1 MRGGAGPGVL
11 WGAGGGPARREGPGR
26 ERGVGSGAGAV
37 AGSVGGAGGYS
48 WGQIQASGG
57 LRGVPRDHGRGVC
70 GASGARRGLW
80 GRPCP
85 RSGPKPGGTA
95 LARQT
100 PPCPRPGSLRCRRP
114 SRSRGVPRA
123 PSWLP
128 GPRAAWQWGEFG
140 LEVGPRSP
148 RGWSGAARWVRLQLE
163 PGTQWERPPG
173 LCWGLC
179 GSLHP
184 VGCGALPGVA
194 AVFSA
199 ARFHLSFLHES

>member
-11 WGAGGGPARREGPGR
+11 RGAGGGPARREGPGR

-114 SRSRGVPRA
+114 SRSRGGPPSPLLAPGAAGCVAMGGIRAGGRPEEPPRVEWSGPLGTA
-123 PSWLP
+123 TAGARDSVGKTP
-128 GPRAAWQWGEFG
+128 GAVLGAVW
-140 LEVGPRSP
+140 VSSP
-148 RGWSGAARWVRLQLE
+148 RGMWSSARRS
-163 PGTQWERPPG
+163 
-173 LCWGLC
+173 C
-179 GSLHP
+179 G
-184 VGCGALPGVA
+184 
-194 AVFSA
+194 VFSCSVP
-199 ARFHLSFLHES
+199 LKLPS